1 MRPHEEAA
9 DQGEGRR
16 VTREERDL
24 LRKLIDAR
32 VRRRLSELSQRGA
45 SPGGYVA
52 KPSRRVKA

>member
-1 MRPHEEAA
+1 MRPQEEAA

-32 VRRRLSELSQRGA
+32 VRERLSELSQRGA
-45 SPGGYVA
+45 SPGGYLA
-52 KPSRRVKA
+52 RPPRRVKS